1 MLYLA
6 SASPRRMELMS
17 YTPWKVIPE
26 ASDACEVTHGDP
38 ETLVRENARRKALSV
53 AERHPRDTV
62 LGADTVVYLPEGQR
76 ILGKPADAAE
86 AREMLRALSGKL
98 HRVYTGVC
106 VISPGHEDVRCDC
119 ADVWFDDLTDE
130 QIDAY
135 ISTGEPLDKAGAYAI
150 QGRAGVFVRR
160 VEGCPG
166 CVIGLPVPLV
176 SRMLREDPGMRAEA
190 EKPVSGSTD

>member
-1 MLYLA
+1 
-6 SASPRRMELMS
+6 MELMS
-17 YTPWKVIPE
+17 FTPWKVIPE
-26 ASDACEVTHGDP
+26 ASDTCEVTHGDP

-53 AERHPRDTV
+53 AERHPLDTV
-62 LGADTVVYLPEGQR
+62 LGADTVVYLPEGDR
-76 ILGKPADAAE
+76 ILGKPADASE
-86 AREMLRALSGKL
+86 AREMLRALSGKR

-106 VISPGHEDVRCDC
+106 VISPGHEDVRCDW
-119 ADVWFDDLTDE
+119 ADVWFDDLTEE

-135 ISTGEPLDKAGAYAI
+135 IATGEPLDKAGAYAI

-176 SRMLREDPGMRAEA
+176 CEMLREDPGMIAQARMTQAD
-190 EKPVSGSTD
+190 GTD